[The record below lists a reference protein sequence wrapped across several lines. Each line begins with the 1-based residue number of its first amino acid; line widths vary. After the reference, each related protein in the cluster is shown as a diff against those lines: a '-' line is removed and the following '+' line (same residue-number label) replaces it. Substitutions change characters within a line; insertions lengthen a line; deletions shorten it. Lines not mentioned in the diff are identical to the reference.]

1 MDALRESFDAVQC
14 TLMDLVDT
22 INDQHKGGVDFG
34 TGHRLYPAEIH
45 TIEAIGDTPEI
56 TVTKLA
62 ERMGVSKPTISERI
76 NKLSGKG
83 LVIKGN
89 KAGNA
94 KAVPLRLTESGRTAH
109 KGHMDHHQRMFNLF
123 VQKYGNEAEAILHK
137 FSFAFKEMRNLAVE
151 FSCRTF

>member
-1 MDALRESFDAVQC
+1 MDSLRESFDAVQC

-45 TIEAIGDTPEI
+45 TVEAIGDTPEI

-83 LVIKGN
+83 LVSKEA

-94 KAVPLRLTESGRTAH
+94 KAVHLCLTESGKAAH
-109 KGHMDHHQRMFNLF
+109 RGHVDHHQRMFNLF
-123 VQKYGNEAEAILHK
+123 VKKYGDDAEAVLQK
-137 FSFAFKEMRNLAVE
+137 FSYAFKEMRNLAVE
-151 FSCRTF
+151 FSCRNI